1 MNGSRRIAW
10 PAPTLPLLA
19 MAFHAPAFDPDGR
32 GGRALDVLAQAYFAP
47 TSALHKELVLDRQW
61 VDIGVKNRKEAEKIE
76 RACEE
81 QRQRELAC
89 LPAPTPPAPASPDA
103 LTKARI
109 LAGLRGTPAPPAHQ
123 DHRRNPARGIVP

>member
-1 MNGSRRIAW
+1 MFEFELWRLRQQLARINQAGERTQEHLD
-10 PAPTLPLLA
+10 AIAA
-19 MAFHAPAFDPDGR
+19 M
-32 GGRALDVLAQAYFAP
+32 
-47 TSALHKELVLDRQW
+47 
-61 VDIGVKNRKEAEKIE
+61 NRKEAEKIE